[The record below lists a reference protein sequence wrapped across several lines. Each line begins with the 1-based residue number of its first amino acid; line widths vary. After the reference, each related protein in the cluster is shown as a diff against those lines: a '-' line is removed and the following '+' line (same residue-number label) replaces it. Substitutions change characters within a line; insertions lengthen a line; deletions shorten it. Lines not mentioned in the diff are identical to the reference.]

1 MFRSL
6 SPAGIPRDSQV
17 DQVRTLPGETGV
29 IDCAR
34 FLGALAE
41 IGYDGPVMVEPFSE
55 EVRLLSD
62 KEACAVVA
70 AALEK
75 VWEKGGL

>member
-6 SPAGIPRDSQV
+6 SPAAI
-17 DQVRTLPGETGV
+17 GV
-29 IDCAR
+29 KVGS
-34 FLGALAE
+34 LGALAE